1 MSSIIDPAVNM
12 FKSCAWPGNQKYHE
26 QNCVEEKLVQRER
39 GQVCMGFTIDD
50 AKITS
55 SFSAMGH
62 SGISNSKITSVVGY
76 VGGSDLLVKFS
87 LSFLK
92 KCLSYCRLFS

>member
-1 MSSIIDPAVNM
+1 MR
-12 FKSCAWPGNQKYHE
+12 
-26 QNCVEEKLVQRER
+26 RER
-39 GQVCMGFTIDD
+39 GQVTMGFTIDD
-50 AKITS
+50 VKMTS

-62 SGISNSKITSVVGY
+62 SGISNAKITSVVGY
-76 VGGSDLLVKFS
+76 VGGSDSLVKFS